1 MLKNQINMSNTKNK
15 HSYTGQLNFNKE
27 NYKWMIIG
35 AVVILL
41 GMILLSGG
49 ENKDPNVFDQN
60 LVYSVR
66 RVTVAPIVILLGFVI
81 EIVAILKK
89 KPTNNKEN

>member
-1 MLKNQINMSNTKNK
+1 MSNTKK
-15 HSYTGQLNFNKE
+15 KISYTGQLTFNKE

-35 AVVILL
+35 AVVIII

-60 LVYSVR
+60 LVYSAR

-81 EIVAILKK
+81 EIIAVLKK
-89 KPTNNKEN
+89 KPADSNKEN

>member
-1 MLKNQINMSNTKNK
+1 MSSTKNK
-15 HSYTGQLNFNKE
+15 PSYTGQLTFNKE
-27 NYKWMIIG
+27 NYKWMLIG
-35 AVVILL
+35 AIVIIV

-60 LVYSVR
+60 LVYSAR

-81 EIVAILKK
+81 EIIAVLKK
-89 KPTNNKEN
+89 KPAGEDKKN

>member
-1 MLKNQINMSNTKNK
+1 MSNTKNK
-15 HSYTGQLNFNKE
+15 PSYTGQLTFNKK
-27 NYKWMIIG
+27 NYQWMAVGLAVII
-35 AVVILL
+35 L

-81 EIVAILKK
+81 EIIAVLKK
-89 KPTNNKEN
+89 QPAKHNKEI